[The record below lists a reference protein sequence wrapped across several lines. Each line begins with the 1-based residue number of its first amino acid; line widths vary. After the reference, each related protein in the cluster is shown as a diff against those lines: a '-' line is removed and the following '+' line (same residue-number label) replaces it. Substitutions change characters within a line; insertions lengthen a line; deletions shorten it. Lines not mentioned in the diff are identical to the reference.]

1 MTSSVAA
8 GRRRYSM
15 RISCCLA
22 SSRETTTM
30 LFGRPICPV
39 SKRRITALPRE
50 PVPPVTR
57 TRFPSRTTGTPPRFV
72 RCGITGHSL
81 DHRWP
86 RWRNIPDHRPEA
98 VRIEAPVKVVIGKR
112 FNLNGNPK
120 RLAHQAKQVVL
131 ADRLGGDVV
140 HAGEI
145 RVSFNHVGHETGE
158 GSCGKSGENHVSK
171 SLHASPAVTQEP
183 FYQAVAVLRLAADE
197 GSTERQTSR
206 AGDLTQELGS
216 IIEILGIH
224 PLTAGEHTV
233 SAYVDQSGAG
243 GLAEASEAV
252 REQGIDR
259 DAGYGV
265 LRSRQ
270 LLDDADGVDDDIRLC
285 YFKRSH
291 NRIEVRRINTT
302 EQPVSIKEIVP
313 GVFLIARTD
322 GPPRFEPVSK
332 NLPQLV
338 TKHAGGAKDQD
349 PHSDSRF

>member
-1 MTSSVAA
+1 
-8 GRRRYSM
+8 
-15 RISCCLA
+15 
-22 SSRETTTM
+22 
-30 LFGRPICPV
+30 
-39 SKRRITALPRE
+39 
-50 PVPPVTR
+50 
-57 TRFPSRTTGTPPRFV
+57 
-72 RCGITGHSL
+72 
-81 DHRWP
+81 
-86 RWRNIPDHRPEA
+86 

-158 GSCGKSGENHVSK
+158 GPCGQTGENHVGK

-183 FYQAVAVLRLAADE
+183 FYQAVAALQLAADE

-216 IIEILGIH
+216 IIEILGIGHIVLGIH

-285 YFKRSH
+285 YFKRPH
-291 NRIEVRRINTT
+291 NRIEVRRVNTT

-313 GVFLIARTD
+313 GVFLITRTD
-322 GPPRFEPVSK
+322 GPPCFEPVSK
-332 NLPQLV
+332 DLPQLV

-349 PHSDSRF
+349 PHSGPRF

>member
-8 GRRRYSM
+8 GRRRYSGAKFWW
-15 RISCCLA
+15 LGPV
-22 SSRETTTM
+22 RENTTM

-86 RWRNIPDHRPEA
+86 RWRNIPDRRPEA

-158 GSCGKSGENHVSK
+158 GSCGQTGENHVGK
-171 SLHASPAVTQEP
+171 SLHASPTVTQEP
-183 FYQAVAVLRLAADE
+183 FYQAIAALQLAADE
-197 GSTERQTSR
+197 GSTERQTGR
-206 AGDLTQELGS
+206 AGDLTQEFGS
-216 IIEILGIH
+216 IIEILGIGHIVLSIH
-224 PLTAGEHTV
+224 PLTAGEHAV
-233 SAYVDQSGAG
+233 GAYVDQSGPRG
-243 GLAEASEAV
+243 RAEGREPV

-259 DAGYGV
+259 NADYGI
-265 LRSRQ
+265 LRSGQ
-270 LLDDADGVDDDIRLC
+270 LLDDANGIDDDIRLC
-285 YFKRSH
+285 Y
-291 NRIEVRRINTT
+291 
-302 EQPVSIKEIVP
+302 
-313 GVFLIARTD
+313 
-322 GPPRFEPVSK
+322 
-332 NLPQLV
+332 
-338 TKHAGGAKDQD
+338 
-349 PHSDSRF
+349 